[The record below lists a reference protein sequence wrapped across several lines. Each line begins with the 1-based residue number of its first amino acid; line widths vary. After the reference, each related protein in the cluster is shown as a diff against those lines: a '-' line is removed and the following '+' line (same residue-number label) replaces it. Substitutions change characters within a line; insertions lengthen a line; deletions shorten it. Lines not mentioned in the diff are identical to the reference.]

1 MKKENSIERIAPK
14 TLEWDRYIG
23 NHMSRY
29 KFALDQILKQENKKR
44 ILDIACGVGY
54 GTNYLAQHLTT
65 SQFYGVDIS
74 NDALTIAR
82 NEFKLENIEFVLD
95 DCTNP
100 NSQIKEFQ
108 YDIIVSFET
117 LEHLKNS
124 NGFLEFVHSSLAPNG
139 IFIVSTP
146 NRFVTSPNGLEW
158 DFHEVEYSPYEFDK
172 VLSSVNFKSKKFFA
186 QEKSALGEF
195 KSQIIGELNKI
206 KSNPFFRFGRFL
218 QIIKGS
224 YVKEELFENSA
235 DYEIKEQELEY
246 LELRGLKGPDVLIAI
261 CESDNTYIK

>member
-1 MKKENSIERIAPK
+1 MKKENSIERIAPN
-14 TLEWDRYIG
+14 TIEWDRYIG

-29 KFALDQILKQENKKR
+29 KFALDQILKQKNKNR

-54 GTNYLAQHLTT
+54 GTNFLAQHLPK

-74 NDALTIAR
+74 NEALTIAK
-82 NEFKLENIEFVLD
+82 NEFKLENIEFILD

-100 NSQIKEFQ
+100 NSKIKGIQ

-117 LEHLKNS
+117 LEHLKNA

-146 NRFVTSPNGLEW
+146 NRLVTSPNGLEW
-158 DFHEVEYSPYEFDK
+158 DFHEIEYSPFEFDE
-172 VLSSVNFKSKKFFA
+172 VLSIVNFKSKKFYA

-206 KSNPFFRFGRFL
+206 KSNPFFRIGRFL

-224 YVKEELFENSA
+224 YIKGELFEHA
-235 DYEIKEQELEY
+235 FDYEVKEQGLEY
-246 LELRGLKGPDVLIAI
+246 LESRGFKGPDVLIAI
-261 CESDNTYIK
+261 CECDDTYIK